1 MDSSNL
7 NTNGLEQTLQDGKLS
22 HHVNALVVVHL
33 RDNNLN
39 QVEPTYQLVS
49 ERRFSAMATDWNK
62 ELEKKMETFME
73 NHEKFL
79 QAMHDFDKEN
89 DYGLDSQGRIK
100 ISIFYSENTNC
111 WLSEAEM
118 IFSRNR
124 LSEAEK
130 IEAATACFGDNA
142 GEWFQ
147 LVDRRQA
154 VRTWEELK
162 GLMIGR
168 FRSSQEANVSASEEF
183 EKHHRQSSEI
193 PTLTIQDSMNQ
204 SWEVVD
210 LEKPVEEKRCQV
222 RVSPSPLPS
231 SEARKVGLW
240 YGDGPTTR
248 LLGFP

>member
-1 MDSSNL
+1 
-7 NTNGLEQTLQDGKLS
+7 
-22 HHVNALVVVHL
+22 
-33 RDNNLN
+33 
-39 QVEPTYQLVS
+39 
-49 ERRFSAMATDWNK
+49 
-62 ELEKKMETFME
+62 ME

-79 QAMHDFDKEN
+79 QVMHDFDKEN

-162 GLMIGR
+162 GLMIDR

-193 PTLTIQDSMNQ
+193 PTLAIQDSMNQ

-210 LEKPVEEKRCQV
+210 GPNTITSQIPNYYPLAFCGRVAGPGDWERGHKTRSCNREYDNIEE
-222 RVSPSPLPS
+222 
-231 SEARKVGLW
+231 
-240 YGDGPTTR
+240 
-248 LLGFP
+248 